1 MILLFR
7 SYDYFSSFI
16 SVHLVLSA
24 RNADESRN
32 QCRRDGSKASSS
44 SCAGQQ
50 QVLGRLPWE
59 PSQVAKRT
67 KYCASFRR
75 GLMYMCLFLAH
86 SRHTYPPLLSPL
98 FHLLF
103 AGSTKP
109 HYKFLL
115 KDEENL
121 QIRLLSRTLG
131 RLSSGDAGALLYV
144 ITEFFHLLLPN

>member
-16 SVHLVLSA
+16 YVHLVLSA
-24 RNADESRN
+24 RNADEIRN

-86 SRHTYPPLLSPL
+86 SRTSYIPSSAVPLISFTIRWKYETPL
-98 FHLLF
+98 QVSFEGRGKLADSIAFTHV
-103 AGSTKP
+103 GSS
-109 HYKFLL
+109 L
-115 KDEENL
+115 
-121 QIRLLSRTLG
+121 IRRRGCSTVCDHG
-131 RLSSGDAGALLYV
+131 
-144 ITEFFHLLLPN
+144 ILPSAFT